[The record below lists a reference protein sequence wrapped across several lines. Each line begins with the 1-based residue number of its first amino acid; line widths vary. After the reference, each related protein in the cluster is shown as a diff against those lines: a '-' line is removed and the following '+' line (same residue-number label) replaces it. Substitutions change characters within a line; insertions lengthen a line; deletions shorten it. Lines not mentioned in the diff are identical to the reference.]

1 MLFELDMLLLVPERE
16 EVRGMDE
23 GDGAGGWAGVRMM
36 LGMEELDGSVVH
48 LDFALGVLNL
58 EWRCSE
64 PSVMVLVTESIIF
77 FPLTQLFRLS
87 VESAMS
93 DVM

>member
-1 MLFELDMLLLVPERE
+1 MLLGLDVLLLVPERE
-16 EVRGMDE
+16 EMRGVDE
-23 GDGAGGWAGVRMM
+23 GDVAGGIGGVGMM

-64 PSVMVLVTESIIF
+64 PYK
-77 FPLTQLFRLS
+77 
-87 VESAMS
+87 AKY
-93 DVM
+93 